1 MKSKLLAA
9 ILCAATLLTG
19 CSTAPVEDAT
29 VDVDLTTL
37 SSTMVYSEV
46 YNIMSNPESYRGK
59 SIKVDGLMFVDYDP
73 ELNSDYYAVIIEDAT
88 ACCQQGIEFVCEHM
102 ESLPADGT
110 KIEVTGEF
118 GSYDA
123 PGGGCY
129 YCIYCD
135 SVKEVTNV

>member
-1 MKSKLLAA
+1 MKNKLLAA
-9 ILCAATLLTG
+9 ILCAAMFLTG
-19 CSTAPVEDAT
+19 CGAAPVEDVA

-88 ACCQQGIEFVCEHM
+88 ACCQQGMEFVCSDH
-102 ESLPADGT
+102 SNLPPAGSQVEVSGT
-110 KIEVTGEF
+110 F

-123 PGGGCY
+123 PGGGRY

-135 SVKEVTNV
+135 SIKKV